1 MGIQAEMV
9 KFGVPMLVK
18 GLIVVT
24 YSLVSRYLSSFSVVS
39 CHRMSHATYSSSSS
53 NDIIPERRGWL
64 CLFLVA

>member
-24 YSLVSRYLSSFSVVS
+24 YYILSRLSLLVVVFCCQLSVVIA
-39 CHRMSHATYSSSSS
+39 CYM
-53 NDIIPERRGWL
+53 L
-64 CLFLVA
+64 QQ

>member
-39 CHRMSHATYSSSSS
+39 CHRMLGKYSSSSS
-53 NDIIPERRGWL
+53 NEIIPERRGWL